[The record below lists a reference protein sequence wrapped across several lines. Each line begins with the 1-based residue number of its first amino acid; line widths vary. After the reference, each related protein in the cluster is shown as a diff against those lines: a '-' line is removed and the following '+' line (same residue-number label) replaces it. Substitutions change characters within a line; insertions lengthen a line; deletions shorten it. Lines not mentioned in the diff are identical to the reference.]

1 MIKVSTSSKPVV
13 LATSILTSIAVAAGS
28 TSVAHAQSSQAD
40 PSATGSSLSSSSSP
54 ESSENSDQRFRE
66 LIANSSQRPLSSI
79 AAIEAVLSSVTLPGS
94 SAFSVPDDFVE
105 LPEGYPYP
113 VDPTITEVRLVN
125 REPSPQSPSAAE
137 RRIERWTVASPS
149 MGRNI
154 LVDVRPT
161 AESEGPIVVMLD
173 GVEAPIRSGWL
184 YGPGEEEIDET
195 FGDEPAT
202 LVFPLDA
209 NGTWYAD
216 WVEDD
221 PKLGRQKWETFIM
234 DELLPLIEEQPDIQ
248 FNGKRAIGGLSMGA
262 TGAVHLAATHP
273 EKFDGVFGLS
283 GCYSTMDSIGYQITS
298 AVVGSRGGDVT
309 NMFGPYGSEQWRRHN
324 TVAHPEGLASM
335 PVYLSAADG
344 GISPVPTED
353 ESSTE
358 GMVVGYILENGV
370 LQCTRNLDK
379 AMRAS
384 GMTHQKVHY
393 KGDGRHNWEN
403 FEEELEPAWQ
413 HIRPALY

>member
-1 MIKVSTSSKPVV
+1 MRTKTTSSKPVV
-13 LATSILTSIAVAAGS
+13 LATSILTSVAVAAGTVS
-28 TSVAHAQSSQAD
+28 IAHAQSSQAGS
-40 PSATGSSLSSSSSP
+40 SASTSSLSSSSSP
-54 ESSENSDQRFRE
+54 ESSENSDQRLRDV
-66 LIANSSQRPLSSI
+66 IANSSQRPLSSI

-94 SAFSVPDDFVE
+94 SAFSIPDEFVE
-105 LPEGYPYP
+105 APDSYPYP

-125 REPSPQSPSAAE
+125 REISPQSSSAE
-137 RRIERWTVASPS
+137 RRRIERWTVASPS

-221 PKLGRQKWETFIM
+221 PKLGRQKWETFII

-262 TGAVHLAATHP
+262 SGAVHLASTYP

-283 GCYSTMDSIGYQITS
+283 GCYSTMDSIGYQIYST
-298 AVVGSRGGDVT
+298 VVESRGGDVT
-309 NMFGPYGSEQWRRHN
+309 KMFGPFGGEQWKRYN
-324 TVAHPEGLASM
+324 TVAHPEGLANM

-344 GISPVPTED
+344 GISPVPTPDQTTTED
-353 ESSTE
+353 L
-358 GMVVGYILENGV
+358 VVGYILENGV
-370 LQCTRNLDK
+370 LQCTRNLDN

>member
-1 MIKVSTSSKPVV
+1 M
-13 LATSILTSIAVAAGS
+13 AAG
-28 TSVAHAQSSQAD
+28 TTTVAHAQSSQSD
-40 PSATGSSLSSSSSP
+40 PSATGSSLSSSSP

-66 LIANSSQRPLSSI
+66 IIANSSQRPLSSV

-125 REPSPQSPSAAE
+125 RETSPQSPSAAE

-298 AVVGSRGGDVT
+298 AVVESRGGDVT
-309 NMFGPYGSEQWRRHN
+309 NMFGPYGSEQWRRHH
-324 TVAHPEGLASM
+324 TVAHPEGLANM

-358 GMVVGYILENGV
+358 GMVVGYVLENGV
-370 LQCTRNLDK
+370 LQCTRNLDN
-379 AMRAS
+379 AMRAA